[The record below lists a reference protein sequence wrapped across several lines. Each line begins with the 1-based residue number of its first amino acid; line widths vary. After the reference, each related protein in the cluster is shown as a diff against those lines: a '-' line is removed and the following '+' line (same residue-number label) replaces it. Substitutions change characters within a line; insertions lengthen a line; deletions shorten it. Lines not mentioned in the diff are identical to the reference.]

1 MLFEA
6 FADTSFFEDCSHLT
20 EEETENLMNHLTEEP
35 KIYFFGF
42 QPQKL
47 VHSFLTISHF
57 LLVPSRFLETFGL
70 VALESLARGV
80 PVIGFAK

>member
-1 MLFEA
+1 MFDGE
-6 FADTSFFEDCSHLT
+6 SFFEDCSHLR
-20 EEETENLMNHLTEEP
+20 EDEIENLMKNLIEEP

-47 VHSFLTISHF
+47 VHSFLAISHF

-70 VALESLARGV
+70 VALESLARGI